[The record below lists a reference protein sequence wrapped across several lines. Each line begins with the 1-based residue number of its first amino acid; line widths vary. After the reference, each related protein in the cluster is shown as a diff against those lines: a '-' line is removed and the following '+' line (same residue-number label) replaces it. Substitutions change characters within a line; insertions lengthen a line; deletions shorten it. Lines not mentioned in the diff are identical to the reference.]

1 MCLANETI
9 NTTKEISGG
18 HNMRKIFILLTAV
31 VFAVS
36 LFAGC
41 SGQKEEQTPPDD
53 VQTDTPEETDIVVF
67 ADPLL
72 ESMVREAMG
81 KPEGDITAAEAE
93 TVTELNLSV
102 DYQQTPAEGSQIK
115 DISGLE
121 SFTNLENLELHFHAV
136 TDISPLAGLVKLN
149 SLSLGGNPVAD
160 ITPLSGLLNLE
171 WLTLFN
177 CQAQDYVPLANLTG
191 LGGLL
196 MDHSTISDASVL
208 SGLTQLWWL
217 GLSNTQVS
225 DVSPLSTLVN
235 LTKLQ
240 LAGCPVTDYSPLAE
254 IYPNLEEADFTI
266 VASLRELG
274 FAPIDNAPQVE
285 SYKTDGM
292 YILVTHAEWG
302 ENDNKEQENAV
313 LLCKNYG
320 TENEITVIYYPDTGG
335 YLVFCN
341 PRNFRYTFINEKV
354 DMEYGEEEAN
364 TFMNEVYDEVDP
376 YPVLTP
382 IKDFMNILTQTFG
395 VSADILYNLPRE
407 EKVIDA
413 SSLAALGFVADQ
425 ESAWY
430 LYEQHE
436 PRYYSVTINNP
447 EWGAWEEGGDVSVF
461 TPLSDDYRVVVTYD
475 IDEKK
480 FVVGADDNDGGGA
493 KYEYFIE
500 TNEHIDGWCSDEE
513 STVEQYFKKAVDDSE
528 VEDVYLYPVQLMQQ
542 YISDTFGLAIEE
554 LYELSSEE

>member
-1 MCLANETI
+1 
-9 NTTKEISGG
+9 
-18 HNMRKIFILLTAV
+18 MRKIFILLTAV

-41 SGQKEEQTPPDD
+41 SAKQEEQTLPDD
-53 VQTDTPEETDIVVF
+53 VQTDKPEEADIVVF

-72 ESMVREAMG
+72 ESMVREAIG
-81 KPEGDITAAEAE
+81 KSEGDITIEEAEA
-93 TVTELNLSV
+93 VTELKLSI
-102 DYQQTPAEGSQIK
+102 DWQQAPAEGSQIK

-121 SFTNLENLELHFHAV
+121 NFTNLENLELHFHAI
-136 TDISPLAGLVKLN
+136 TDISPLEGLVKLN

-160 ITPLSGLLNLE
+160 ISPLAGLTNLG

-177 CQAQDYVPLANLTG
+177 CQAQDYTPLANLTG
-191 LGGLL
+191 LDGLL
-196 MDHSTISDASVL
+196 MDYSTISDASVL

-217 GLSNTQVS
+217 GLADTQVS

-240 LAGCPVTDYSPLAE
+240 LAGCPITDYSPLAE
-254 IYPNLEEADFTI
+254 IYTNLEEADFTI

-285 SYKTDGM
+285 SYKTDEM
-292 YILVTHAEWG
+292 YILVNHAEWG
-302 ENDNKEQENAV
+302 ENDNKEQENSV
-313 LLCKNYG
+313 LMCKNYG
-320 TENEITVIYYPDTGG
+320 TENEITVIYYPDTRA
-335 YLVFCN
+335 YLVFSD
-341 PRNFRYTFINEKV
+341 PGNFRYTYDSQNDKIDIESGV
-354 DMEYGEEEAN
+354 DN
-364 TFMNEVYDEVDP
+364 TDAFMGKAYDSVDP

-407 EKVIDA
+407 EKVVDS

-430 LYEQHE
+430 LFEQHE

-461 TPLSDDYRVVVTYD
+461 TPLSDEYRIVVTYY

-480 FVVGADDNDGGGA
+480 FAVGADDNDGGGA
-493 KYEYFIE
+493 KYEYYIE
-500 TNEHIDGWCSDEE
+500 TNEHSDSWCSDEE
-513 STVEQYFKKAVDDSE
+513 LTVEQYFNKAIDDSS

-554 LYELSSEE
+554 LYALPSGD